1 MINLEKTP
9 SPYLKW
15 MLSRNPFSELSSESL
30 EDVGKVHVWTKIDY
44 EIFQTVNRAVKDKE
58 NILIMVV
65 GEFGSGKTERLKI
78 IRLSF
83 QEIPSIYVK
92 IDSEDVVSVIRR
104 VISSLENEME
114 GVPRIFKKKK
124 DRFSERISRAT
135 FNLDETVSMMER
147 LIEKHRGLMLLLD
160 ELENILLTGSED
172 SETFIKFL
180 SKILSLKRLIIVIC
194 ACTPPAWEKI
204 RNRDE
209 ISGLKLK
216 TLHIRGVSV
225 EEALKIVENRIK
237 RSRNPPGHSFGDPL
251 YPFNENAIRYVYNVV
266 GGNPRAMIKTLR
278 MILTT
283 LSTDSKIHVIDEKVV
298 STIFK
303 KEPSRSTMKLPHVTD
318 EEAQIIGK
326 IIEAFKEEEFSY
338 ISVAKKLAIP
348 PEKAYSILESL
359 RRRNILRKHK
369 SKYKLVV
376 KV

>member
-1 MINLEKTP
+1 VINLERTP

-30 EDVGKVHVWTKIDY
+30 EDVGKIHVWTKIDY
-44 EIFQTVNRAVKDKE
+44 EIFQIVNSAVKNKE
-58 NILIMVV
+58 NVLIMVV

-78 IRLSF
+78 IGLSF

-92 IDSEDVVSVIRR
+92 IDSEDVVSVVRR
-104 VISSLENEME
+104 IVSSLENEME
-114 GVPRIFKKKK
+114 GVPKIFKKR
-124 DRFSERISRAT
+124 DRFSEKINRAT
-135 FNLDETVSMMER
+135 FNLDETISIIER
-147 LIEKHRGLMLLLD
+147 LTEKHRGLMLLLD
-160 ELENILLTGSED
+160 ELENILLVGSED

-180 SKILSLKRLIIVIC
+180 SKILSLNRLIIAIC
-194 ACTPPAWEKI
+194 ACTPPAWEKM
-204 RNRDE
+204 RTRDE

-216 TLHIRGVSV
+216 ILHIRGVSV

-237 RSRNPPGHSFGDPL
+237 RSRNPPGYSFGDPL
-251 YPFNENAIRYVYNVV
+251 YPFNEKAIRYVYNIV

-283 LSTDSKIHVIDEKVV
+283 LSTDSKVHVIDEKVV

-303 KEPSRSTMKLPHVTD
+303 KEPSRPTMKLPHVTD

-338 ISVAKKLAIP
+338 ISVAKRLAIP
-348 PEKAYSILESL
+348 PEKAYNILESL

-369 SKYKLVV
+369 SKYKLIVEV
-376 KV
+376 